1 MFLGS
6 CPIIYEYRQY
16 SDNKYEYRQYSDNK
30 DKQTGGS
37 RIGVNCSVV
46 CCCVGRLAVTD
57 RCDKLKEWLHAFYF
71 LPKNGIALATATI
84 TITKKY

>member
-16 SDNKYEYRQYSDNK
+16 SGNK

-57 RCDKLKEWLHAFYF
+57 RCDKLTEWLHAFYF